1 MLTREQYENKINSF
15 TSKINKINS
24 DISKGS
30 FHCCGNHSFNSIC
43 GNFGGSKNIDQRRPN
58 DDPIWRNNVKRIHN
72 EWNSCMTIELA
83 KTKNDLWEVQKQVA
97 QDEQEAQIKAM
108 REAIADQVRLE
119 QEKIMQSEENQQVI
133 INEDLGKKIRTGGK
147 VISFGY
153 NSAGIEPIKEKSIAL
168 GSLSLIALIMGAFI
182 VLR

>member
-30 FHCCGNHSFNSIC
+30 NYCCGNHTFNSIC

-72 EWNSCMTIELA
+72 EWNSCMAIELA
-83 KTKNDLWEVQKQVA
+83 KTKDNLWEFQKQTA

-119 QEKIMQSEENQQVI
+119 QEKIIQSEENQQVI
-133 INEDLGKKIRTGGK
+133 INEPMTI
-147 VISFGY
+147 
-153 NSAGIEPIKEKSIAL
+153 IEPIKEKSIAL
-168 GSLSLIALIMGAFI
+168 GSLSLIALVIGGFL